1 VKKQKEGMMPGEKG
15 KRREI
20 GEQAEEHRL
29 THQQGQEFDAFRSMG
44 VVSPGGTHWDV
55 AAMSSEQLQQ
65 MLSHR
70 QDGTLRNWGKITPE
84 QLETLGEDRT
94 RHVQGW
100 RNEGVDAA
108 VHQKAARAAS
118 NAAYK
123 AQNKEKIAAYNAAY
137 KAENKEQ
144 IAAYKAVYNAQNK
157 EKKAAYD
164 ATYYAENKKKKA
176 AYNAAYNAENK
187 EQIAAYKAAYHAE
200 MKRSGEKEGAKAAG
214 REAGKQASKR
224 WKLEPW
230 SPEASSRTQARGSKR
245 ERSERSPSAREAV
258 PAGPGESGEVRGTFP
273 LPVDQDFGVAP
284 PKKFRVSSAS
294 AFQRYL
300 PHLNE

>member
-1 VKKQKEGMMPGEKG
+1 MMLGEKG
-15 KRREI
+15 KQREI
-20 GEQAEEHRL
+20 GKQAEEYAL

-70 QDGTLRNWGKITPE
+70 QDGTPRNWGKITPE
-84 QLETLGEDRT
+84 QLETLREDRT
-94 RHVQGW
+94 RHIQGW
-100 RNEGVDAA
+100 RNKGVDAA

-123 AQNKEKIAAYNAAY
+123 AENKEKIAAYNAAY
-137 KAENKEQ
+137 YAENKEQ
-144 IAAYKAVYNAQNK
+144 IAASKAVYNAQNK

-164 ATYYAENKKKKA
+164 AKYNAENKKKKA
-176 AYNAAYNAENK
+176 AYSAAYSAENK
-187 EQIAAYKAAYHAE
+187 EQIAAYKAAYSAAYHAE
-200 MKRSGEKEGAKAAG
+200 MKRSGEKEEAKAAG

-224 WKLEPW
+224 WKLEQW

-245 ERSERSPSAREAV
+245 ERSERSPFARETV
-258 PAGPGESGEVRGTFP
+258 PAGSGESGEVRGTFP

-284 PKKFRVSSAS
+284 PKKLHVSATS

-300 PHLNE
+300 PNLNE